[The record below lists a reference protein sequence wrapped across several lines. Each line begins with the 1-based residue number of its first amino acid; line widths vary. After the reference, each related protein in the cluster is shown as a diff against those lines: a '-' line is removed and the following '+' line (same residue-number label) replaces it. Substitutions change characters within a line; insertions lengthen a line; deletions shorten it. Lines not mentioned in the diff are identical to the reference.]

1 MTTGFISDDFL
12 LQNETARLLYHD
24 FAEQMPIYDYH
35 CHLAA
40 DALADDLKFKNL
52 TQAWLSGD
60 HYKWRALRANAVP
73 EEYIT
78 GRASDDDK
86 FLHWAGTVPYT
97 IRNPLYH
104 WTHLELKRYFGVDD
118 LLTPQSAPRIYQHCN
133 QMLADSRFS
142 VRSLL
147 RKMNVAVVCT
157 TDDPTD
163 RLDHH
168 QKISD
173 NGFETKVY
181 PTWRPDR
188 AMALDDLDTLNQ
200 WIDSLAAVCDMQISD
215 YASFLA
221 ALHNRH
227 DYFHNAG
234 CRASDHGLERVLAE
248 DYTALQIERI
258 FDKLRRRRPLE
269 LAEKLKF
276 KSALM
281 VEFAVM
287 DHESDWAMQ
296 LHIGPLRN
304 TNSRMF
310 KLIGPDTGFDCIGES
325 ENASALA
332 RFLDRLSAQDKLPR
346 TILYNLNPRD
356 NEMFAAIIGCFQD
369 SSIPGKIQ
377 YGPAWWFLDQKDG
390 IERHLSALSNMGL
403 LRRFVGMVT
412 DSRSFLSFPRHEY
425 FRRILCNLLGSEV
438 EMGLLPRDMSFL
450 GEMVREICF
459 TNARNYFSLN
469 LD

>member
-1 MTTGFISDDFL
+1 MTTGFITDNFL

-35 CHLAA
+35 CHLVAGE
-40 DALADDLKFKNL
+40 LADDLKFKNL
-52 TQAWLSGD
+52 TQLWLSGD
-60 HYKWRALRANAVP
+60 HYKWQAMRANGVA

-78 GRASDDDK
+78 GSASDEDK
-86 FLHWAGTVPYT
+86 FLQWAGTVPYT

-104 WTHLELKRYFGVDD
+104 WTHLELKRYFGVDE
-118 LLTPQSAPRIYQHCN
+118 LLTPQNAPRIYEHGN
-133 QMLADSRFS
+133 QMLADRRFS
-142 VRSLL
+142 ARSLL

-163 RLDHH
+163 SLEHH

-173 NGFETKVY
+173 DGFEIKVY
-181 PTWRPDR
+181 PAWRPDR
-188 AMALDDLDTLNQ
+188 AMALDDLDALNR
-200 WIDSLAAVCDMQISD
+200 WIDSLAAVCDIQLSD
-215 YASFLA
+215 YDSFLT
-221 ALHNRH
+221 ALRNRH

-234 CRASDHGLERVLAE
+234 CRISDHGLERAVAE
-248 DYTALQIERI
+248 DYTHKEIQKI
-258 FDKLRRRRPLE
+258 FDKLRCRRPLE
-269 LAEKLKF
+269 PAEKLKF

-281 VEFAVM
+281 IEFAVM
-287 DHESDWAMQ
+287 DHESDWAQQ

-310 KLIGPDTGFDCIGES
+310 KLLGPDAGFDCIGEG

-332 RFLDRLSAQDKLPR
+332 RFLDRLNVLGKLPR
-346 TILYNLNPRD
+346 TILYNINPRD
-356 NEMFAAIIGCFQD
+356 NEMFAAITGSFQD

-390 IERHLSALSNMGL
+390 IERQLSALSNMGL

-412 DSRSFLSFPRHEY
+412 DSRSLLSFPRHEY

-438 EMGLLPRDMSFL
+438 EMGLLPRDISLL

-459 TNARNYFSLN
+459 INAKNYFGLK